1 MADKAISELVAALLV
16 TPDSLFVLQQDNT
29 AKKLTAQVLENWL
42 LSFAEGHG
50 GIQTHEL
57 IRTEGLVKTYRFT
70 FSDQTYMDFDVV
82 DGRGVESVK
91 PTSTDGLVVT
101 YTITYNDGNTDTF
114 TVTNGAKGD
123 KGDRADIWVKYASQK
138 PTASSHSFGDVP
150 DAWIGITTGHNMDAA
165 PTDWQ
170 QYTWYQ
176 WKGERGDTGEPAT
189 LVSSSVTYQVGDS
202 GTIIPSGSWS
212 ESIPPVP
219 QGKYLWTREVT
230 QFNTGNPITKYS
242 VSRFGLDG
250 TGSVSS
256 VAGVAPDS
264 DGNVPLDASS
274 VRALPIGGGTMEGGI
289 NMNGQKLNGLNA
301 PTEDSEVATKG
312 YADQSR
318 YFVTPQMFGAKAN
331 NQDDDTAAIQTAI
344 DFVEGKA
351 GGTVFFPN
359 GVYVISDT
367 LRVKW
372 HGVRLLGDCMQATY
386 IRQSNVNKCAIEFH
400 NDEGVT
406 LSGVTLDHISVFC
419 DDGSTGI
426 GIHLNGCV
434 NANVSHCI
442 IEGFITGLKLSGAG
456 NTFVNNVG
464 VTSDID
470 NAVGFLHGNHSVSTQ
485 YTGIYAGFYGAA
497 AETGVGFAAG
507 EGNIADFT
515 INYLDVGNG
524 AYGIRID
531 GADAPAEFPAADI
544 RLYEIVCDG
553 CRQCCIDIMNIGER
567 GSVLIV
573 GGWLNP
579 IRGSNVRCLNI
590 GYSSNI
596 IVKGVTFH
604 QLSSEEP
611 TFFGIAAY
619 QSQNVTIE
627 SNHFINVLN
636 PMSLSSITRWNITG
650 NLIDLYAT
658 TAVTANGIYCNAA
671 SRINVVGNIIKGSFL
686 SAITVD
692 ADSRMCIV
700 ALNNVSGSSISVVP
714 SDCMNQNNL
723 A

>member
-1 MADKAISELVAALLV
+1 MADKAISELVLAQSV
-16 TPDSLFVLQQDNT
+16 TPESLFVLQQDNT

-42 LSFAEGHG
+42 LSFADGHG
-50 GIQTHEL
+50 GIQSHEL
-57 IRTEGLVKTYRFT
+57 LKTVGLVKTYRFT
-70 FSDQTYMDFDVV
+70 LADQTYIDIDVV
-82 DGRGVESVK
+82 DGRGIESVK
-91 PTSTDGLVVT
+91 PTSTNGLVVT
-101 YTITYNDGNTDTF
+101 YTVTYNDSTTSTF

-150 DAWIGITTGHNMDAA
+150 DAWIGIAIGHNMDTA

-176 WKGERGDTGEPAT
+176 WKGEKGDTGEPAT
-189 LVSSSVTYQVGDS
+189 LVSSQVTYQVGDS
-202 GTIIPSGSWS
+202 GTVLPSGSWQN
-212 ESIPPVP
+212 SIPTVTP
-219 QGKYLWTREVT
+219 GKFLWTRQVL
-230 QFNTGNPITKYS
+230 QFNTGGPITSYS
-242 VSRFGLDG
+242 VTRFGIDG
-250 TGSVSS
+250 SGSVST
-256 VAGVAPDS
+256 VAGVAPDAN
-264 DGNVPLDASS
+264 GNVPLTADS
-274 VRALPIGGGTMEGGI
+274 VKALPIGGGVMAGPI
-289 NMNGQKLNGLNA
+289 NMNGQKLRGLTL
-301 PTEDSEVATKG
+301 PTENEDAATKG
-312 YADQSR
+312 YADR
-318 YFVTPQMFGAKAN
+318 YKYYVTPQMFGAKAN

-400 NDEGVT
+400 NDNGVT

-419 DDGSTGI
+419 DDGSTDI

-442 IEGFITGLKLSGAG
+442 IEGFKIGLNLSETG
-456 NTFVNNVG
+456 NTFVNSVG
-464 VTSDID
+464 VTSDVD
-470 NAVGFLHGNHSVSTQ
+470 NAAGFQHGNHSVSTQ

-497 AETGVGFAAG
+497 ADTGIGFVASQ
-507 EGNIADFT
+507 GNIADFT

-524 AYGIRID
+524 AYGVYID
-531 GADAPAEFPAADI
+531 GAEAPSEYPAADI

-553 CRQCCIDIMNIGER
+553 CRQRCIDIKNIGER

-579 IRGSNVRCLNI
+579 IRSANVRCLNI
-590 GYSSNI
+590 DYSSNVI
-596 IVKGVTFH
+596 AKGVTFH
-604 QLSSEEP
+604 QLADSEP
-611 TFFGIAAY
+611 TFFGVTAY
-619 QSQNVTIE
+619 QSKNVTIE
-627 SNHFINVLN
+627 TCHFINVLN
-636 PMSLSSITRWNITG
+636 PLSLASIERWNITG

-658 TAVTANGIYCNAA
+658 KAVQSNGIYCGSAV
-671 SRINVVGNIIKGSFL
+671 RTNIIGNVIKGTFL
-686 SAITVD
+686 HGIQVD
-692 ADSRMCIV
+692 ASSSKCIV
-700 ALNNVSGSSISVVP
+700 SMNNVDGSIVTVSAADS
-714 SDCMNQNNL
+714 NNENNL
-723 A
+723 M